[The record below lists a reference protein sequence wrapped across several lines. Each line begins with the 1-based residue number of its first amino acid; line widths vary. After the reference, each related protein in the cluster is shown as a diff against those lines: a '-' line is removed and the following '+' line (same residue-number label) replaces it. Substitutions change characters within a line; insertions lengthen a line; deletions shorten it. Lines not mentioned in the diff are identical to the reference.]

1 MDYSSQKK
9 SFQTSYSTGSDHW
22 THIPFSLRGGELVQ
36 SLKPG
41 DMVLDLGS
49 GRGKFPFELAQ
60 NGFKVIGLDVVPS
73 VVEKNNIEVKNF
85 KLESKLRF
93 IEGDVLDIP
102 LTDAGF
108 DAVSDVGLLQHIH
121 PEDWS
126 DYRNE
131 IVRVLKPGGYFFLI
145 TLSKKTQSFLNLKPA
160 TSTFGDFTHNDMFY
174 HFFTKEEL
182 NILFESDF
190 EILSERV
197 ETVTEHN
204 DQVSYIVT
212 LMKKK

>member
-9 SFQTSYSTGSDHW
+9 SFQTSYSTGNDHW
-22 THIPFSLRGGELVQ
+22 THLPFAFKGGELTQ
-36 SLKPG
+36 SLKVG

-60 NGFKVIGLDVVPS
+60 NGFKVIGLDVVGTL
-73 VVEKNNIEVKNF
+73 VEKNNLEVKNF

-102 LTDAGF
+102 LTDASF
-108 DAVSDVGLLQHIH
+108 DAVADIGLLQHIH
-121 PEDWS
+121 PEDWI
-126 DYRNE
+126 DYRSE
-131 IVRVLKPGGYFFLI
+131 IVRVLKSGGYFFLI
-145 TLSKKTQSFLNLKPA
+145 TLSKKTQTFLSWKPA
-160 TSTFGDFTHNDMFY
+160 TATFGDFTHDGMFY

-190 EILSERV
+190 DILSERV